1 MTMGTSQNQ
10 NKSDNPTPPPDKST
24 VLFLL
29 GTMADT
35 TWRMFIPIIGLTIGG
50 VALDV
55 NLLTKPWFTAVG
67 IIIGTVV
74 AGLLVYR
81 QIKRVKK

>member
-1 MTMGTSQNQ
+1 MSTSQN
-10 NKSDNPTPPPDKST
+10 KRDETPAPPDKST

-35 TWRMFIPIIGLTIGG
+35 TWRMFVPIIGLAIAG

-55 NLLTKPWFTAVG
+55 NLHTKPWLT
-67 IIIGTVV
+67 IIGIVLGIAIASV
-74 AGLLVYR
+74 LVLR
-81 QIKRVKK
+81 QVKRVKK

>member
-1 MTMGTSQNQ
+1 MGTSQKKNV
-10 NKSDNPTPPPDKST
+10 SDKPTPPPDKST

-50 VALDV
+50 VVLDV
-55 NLLTKPWFTAVG
+55 NLETKPWFTVAG
-67 IIIGTVV
+67 IILGTVI
-74 AGLLVYR
+74 AGLLVHR

>member
-1 MTMGTSQNQ
+1 MGTSQKQ
-10 NKSDNPTPPPDKST
+10 NKSDKTTPPPDKST

-35 TWRMFIPIIGLTIGG
+35 TWRMFIPIIGLTISG
-50 VALDV
+50 VILDI
-55 NLLTKPWFTAVG
+55 NLMTKPWFTIVG
-67 IIIGTVV
+67 IIVGTII

-81 QIKRVKK
+81 QIKRVKQ

>member
-1 MTMGTSQNQ
+1 MGTSQKKNE
-10 NKSDNPTPPPDKST
+10 SDKPTPPPDRST

-35 TWRMFIPIIGLTIGG
+35 TWRMFIPIIGLAIGG

-55 NLLTKPWFTAVG
+55 NLATKPWFTIAG
-67 IIIGTVV
+67 IIVGTGV